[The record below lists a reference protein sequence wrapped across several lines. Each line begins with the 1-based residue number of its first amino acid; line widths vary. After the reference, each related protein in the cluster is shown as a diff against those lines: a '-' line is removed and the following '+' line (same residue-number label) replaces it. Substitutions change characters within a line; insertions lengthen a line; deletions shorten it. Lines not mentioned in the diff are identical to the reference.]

1 MATRPVQLRPARD
14 ALGYVER
21 LLDRNGLPTRDV
33 RRKPDCFFL
42 AVRDG
47 DRVGVGGLEPYGSV
61 GVLRSVVVEASS
73 RGRGVGTALCDA
85 LETRA
90 TSEGI
95 ERLYLLTTTAAAF
108 FRTRGYTRV
117 DRAAVPDAVR
127 TSAEFEEL
135 CPSTATCLCRS
146 LPAETASRSGTR

>member
-1 MATRPVQLRPARD
+1 MGTQAVRLRPARD

-33 RRKPDCFFL
+33 RSKPDCFFL
-42 AVRDG
+42 AVQDG

-61 GVLRSVVVEASS
+61 GVLRSVVVAAPS

-85 LETRA
+85 LERRA
-90 TSEGI
+90 ASDGI

-108 FRTRGYTRV
+108 FRDRGYDRV
-117 DRAAVPDAVR
+117 DRAAVPDAIR
-127 TSAEFEEL
+127 TSAEFEDL

-146 LPAETASRSGTR
+146 LPAETASRSETR